1 MILPPPPI
9 DNDITKDS
17 SLAFIWNTFFS
28 TLKKWTDNPTVK
40 TLSITALNTAPANA
54 TAPGKLGE
62 IRITATAI
70 YVCIATDVW
79 VKTTLTTF

>member
-1 MILPPPPI
+1 MLSPPPLE
-9 DNDITKDS
+9 NDIAKDS
-17 SLAFIWNTFFS
+17 SLAFIWKNFFS
-28 TLKKWTDNPTVK
+28 TLKKWADNPTVK
-40 TLSITALNTAPANA
+40 TLSITALNTAPASA
-54 TAPGKLGE
+54 TAPGTLGE